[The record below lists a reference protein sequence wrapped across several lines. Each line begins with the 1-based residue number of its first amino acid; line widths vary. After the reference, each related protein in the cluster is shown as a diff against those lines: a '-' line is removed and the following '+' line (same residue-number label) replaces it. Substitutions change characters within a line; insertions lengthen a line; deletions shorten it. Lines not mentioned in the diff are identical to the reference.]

1 MNRNRIWY
9 ILPTAVLPY
18 LVLLALAVI
27 FFSADHPVFAFLMES
42 VFGGNALLL
51 IAALLLYC
59 VFAGMLSVICFV
71 TGIRKGWDALSLAK
85 SAMILKLC
93 QVPAYAL
100 IFVLGIVFAITLF
113 TIPFAIGLFLLDC
126 LTLCLT
132 GLLTAAAAINAVR
145 QGFFQSK
152 EVLWIVLL
160 QLVFCADVAATI
172 AFYCKLRK
180 RVEGKMAQ
188 I

>member
-1 MNRNRIWY
+1 MSRNRIWY

-27 FFSADHPVFAFLMES
+27 FFSTNHPVFAFLMES

-59 VFAGMLSVICFV
+59 AFAGVFSVVCFV
-71 TGIRKGWDALSLAK
+71 NGIRKDWDALSLARN
-85 SAMILKLC
+85 AMILKLC
-93 QVPAYAL
+93 QVPAYVM
-100 IFVLGIVFAITLF
+100 IFVLGIALAITLF

-132 GLLTAAAAINAVR
+132 GFWTAAAAINAVR
-145 QGFFQSK
+145 QGVCQSK

-160 QLVFCADVAATI
+160 QLVFCADVVATI
-172 AFYCKLRK
+172 VFYCKLR
-180 RVEGKMAQ
+180 RSVEDQMAQ